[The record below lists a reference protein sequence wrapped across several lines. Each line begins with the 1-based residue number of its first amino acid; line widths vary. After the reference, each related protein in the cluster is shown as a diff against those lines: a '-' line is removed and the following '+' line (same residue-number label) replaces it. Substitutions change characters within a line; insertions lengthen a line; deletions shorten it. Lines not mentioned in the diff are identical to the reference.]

1 MRFTLSDRGTNALA
15 NSLRGVFALPA
26 QLNFQRLQAEN
37 NQLMNESAVRKALS
51 TVALN
56 NSAIA
61 LNQQKYGGTQQVLDS
76 FAGADMSDQGNRNAM
91 ISAVNGRAY
100 MPFQNIGN
108 TGQVF
113 DQATGAVSDN
123 NNGLSRVYEK
133 VQNSISN
140 RNNAAAAASMAT
152 KNLRDTQA
160 RAGGFAP
167 RMDKPVWSWELMI
180 ADEKDLNGN
189 PRASPRRLSN
199 ANRWSIETKGRELDA
214 RTAMDYY
221 NEVLSKQQ
229 PPMDTST
236 AQVPTEEQGY
246 LSKFINGVTSLISS
260 PETVG
265 GLARASGAQPIT
277 PISQYIR
284 GVIPAAGAAPLTTP
298 QPVTAPE
305 VETAAD
311 YMTQEQV
318 LDLYRSGKITRE
330 EATAIASKYGW

>member
-76 FAGADMSDQGNRNAM
+76 FAGADMTDQGNRNAM

-167 RMDKPVWSWELMI
+167 SNGVSIPYGVRILI
-180 ADEKDLNGN
+180 ASQQGLDGN
-189 PRASPRRLSN
+189 PIVSAEDLENYLKHSNGVISLDTARAYRSRLLNPHPATVDLPSSAAQESPDKTAKGDSLS
-199 ANRWSIETKGRELDA
+199 R
-214 RTAMDYY
+214 
-221 NEVLSKQQ
+221 
-229 PPMDTST
+229 
-236 AQVPTEEQGY
+236 
-246 LSKFINGVTSLISS
+246 FITGVTSLISS

-284 GVIPAAGAAPLTTP
+284 GVIPAAGAAP
-298 QPVTAPE
+298 APE
-305 VETAAD
+305 IQTGAD
-311 YMTQEQV
+311 YMTKEQV
-318 LDLYRSGKITRE
+318 KDLYRNGKITRE
-330 EATAIASKYGW
+330 QAIEIANKYGW

>member
-56 NSAIA
+56 DSAIA

-76 FAGADMSDQGNRNAM
+76 FAGADMTDQGNRNAM
-91 ISAVNGRAY
+91 ISAVHGKAY
-100 MPFQNIGN
+100 MPFRNIGN

-113 DQATGAVSDN
+113 DQATGVVSDN

-167 RMDKPVWSWELMI
+167 KSTSTAMPKAAWTVADMIGDGQDWNGKPTVSPQRFNEANKWSL
-180 ADEKDLNGN
+180 
-189 PRASPRRLSN
+189 
-199 ANRWSIETKGRELDA
+199 ETKGVPLNVN
-214 RTAMDYY
+214 TAMDYY
-221 NEVLSKQQ
+221 NEVISN
-229 PPMDTST
+229 PPAPQDTNT
-236 AQVPTEEQGY
+236 TQAPTEEQGY

-284 GVIPAAGAAPLTTP
+284 GVIPAAGAAP
-298 QPVTAPE
+298 APE
-305 VETAAD
+305 IQTGAD
-311 YMTQEQV
+311 YMTKEQV
-318 LDLYRSGKITRE
+318 KDLYRNGKITRE
-330 EATAIASKYGW
+330 QAIEIANKYGW

>member
-1 MRFTLSDRGTNALA
+1 MRFTLSDRGTYALG
-15 NSLRGVFALPA
+15 NSLRNLFSLPA
-26 QLNFQRLQAEN
+26 QINLQRLQAEN
-37 NQLMNESAVRKALS
+37 NQLVNESTVRKALS
-51 TVALN
+51 T
-56 NSAIA
+56 IA
-61 LNQQKYGGTQQVLDS
+61 LNQQKYGGIQQVLDS
-76 FAGADMSDQGNRNAM
+76 FAGADMTDQGNRNAM

-167 RMDKPVWSWELMI
+167 SNGASIPYGVRILI
-180 ADEKDLNGN
+180 ASQQGLDGN
-189 PRASPRRLSN
+189 PIVSAEDLENYLKHSNGVISLDTARAYRSRLLNPHPATVDLPSSAAQESPDKTAKGDSLS
-199 ANRWSIETKGRELDA
+199 R
-214 RTAMDYY
+214 
-221 NEVLSKQQ
+221 
-229 PPMDTST
+229 
-236 AQVPTEEQGY
+236 
-246 LSKFINGVTSLISS
+246 FITGVTSLISS

-284 GVIPAAGAAPLTTP
+284 GVIPAAGAAP
-298 QPVTAPE
+298 APE
-305 VETAAD
+305 IQTGAD
-311 YMTQEQV
+311 YMTKEQV
-318 LDLYRSGKITRE
+318 KDLYRNGKITRE
-330 EATAIASKYGW
+330 QAIEIANKYGW

>member
-56 NSAIA
+56 DSAIA

-76 FAGADMSDQGNRNAM
+76 FAGADMTDQGNRNAM
-91 ISAVNGRAY
+91 ISAVHGKAY

-113 DQATGAVSDN
+113 DQATGVVSDN

-167 RMDKPVWSWELMI
+167 KSTSTAMPKAAWTVADMIGDGQDWNGKPTVSPQRFNEANKWSL
-180 ADEKDLNGN
+180 
-189 PRASPRRLSN
+189 
-199 ANRWSIETKGRELDA
+199 ETKGVPLNVN
-214 RTAMDYY
+214 TAMDYY
-221 NEVLSKQQ
+221 NEVISN
-229 PPMDTST
+229 PPTPQDTNT
-236 AQVPTEEQGY
+236 TQAPTEEQGY
-246 LSKFINGVTSLISS
+246 LSKFLDGVTSLISS

-284 GVIPAAGAAPLTTP
+284 GVIPAAGAAP
-298 QPVTAPE
+298 APE
-305 VETAAD
+305 IQTGAD
-311 YMTQEQV
+311 YMTKEQV
-318 LDLYRSGKITRE
+318 KDLYRNGKITRE
-330 EATAIASKYGW
+330 QAIEIANKYGW

>member
-37 NQLMNESAVRKALS
+37 NQLVNESAVRKALS
-51 TVALN
+51 T
-56 NSAIA
+56 IA
-61 LNQQKYGGTQQVLDS
+61 LNQQKYGGIQQVLDS
-76 FAGADMSDQGNRNAM
+76 FGGADMTDQGNRNAM
-91 ISAVNGRAY
+91 ISAVHGKAY

-123 NNGLSRVYEK
+123 NNSLSRVFAQ

-167 RMDKPVWSWELMI
+167 KSASAAMPKAAWTVADMIGDGQDWNGKPTVSPQRFNEANKWSL
-180 ADEKDLNGN
+180 
-189 PRASPRRLSN
+189 
-199 ANRWSIETKGRELDA
+199 ETKGVPLNVN
-214 RTAMDYY
+214 TAMDYY
-221 NEVLSKQQ
+221 NEVISN
-229 PPMDTST
+229 PPAPQDTST
-236 AQVPTEEQGY
+236 TQGPTEEQGY
-246 LSKFINGVTSLISS
+246 LSKFLEGVTSLFSS
-260 PETVG
+260 PENIA

-277 PISQYIR
+277 PQLVVPSASEIQS
-284 GVIPAAGAAPLTTP
+284 G
-298 QPVTAPE
+298 
-305 VETAAD
+305 AD
-311 YMTQEQV
+311 YMTKEQV
-318 LDLYRSGKITRE
+318 KDLYRKGKITRE
-330 EATAIASKYGW
+330 QAIEIANKYGW

>member
-76 FAGADMSDQGNRNAM
+76 FAGADMTDQGNRNAM
-91 ISAVNGRAY
+91 ISAVNGRTY

-167 RMDKPVWSWELMI
+167 KSTSTAMPKAAWTVADMIGDGQDWNGKPTVSPQRFNEANKWSL
-180 ADEKDLNGN
+180 
-189 PRASPRRLSN
+189 
-199 ANRWSIETKGRELDA
+199 ETKGVPLNVN
-214 RTAMDYY
+214 TAMDYY
-221 NEVLSKQQ
+221 EVISN
-229 PPMDTST
+229 PPAPQDTNT
-236 AQVPTEEQGY
+236 TQAPTEEQGY

-284 GVIPAAGAAPLTTP
+284 GVIPAAGAAP
-298 QPVTAPE
+298 APE
-305 VETAAD
+305 IQTGAD
-311 YMTQEQV
+311 YMTKEQV
-318 LDLYRSGKITRE
+318 KDLYRNGKITRE
-330 EATAIASKYGW
+330 QAIEIANKYGW